1 MVLMRRL
8 SAASWSPNYGVRN
21 DGPNAVTIGGVTFR
35 TGTGQGLT
43 YNVDKDDR
51 EAIISSITRAK
62 RGNDMV
68 AFSIHAHEVATTG
81 STASVADFLPP
92 LFHDAIDAGADIVLR
107 HGPHALG
114 GVEIYKGK
122 PIFYGLNSL
131 FFVVGGVEG
140 ALDPVRRVNT
150 GFYDN
155 MVAVTEFSAGKPSVV
170 RIYPITTTF
179 DRPATFGG
187 SRIATGEDATRILAR
202 IQKESEPFG
211 TQIKIENGIGVIRI
225 PASNPTALTDGWL
238 GQWNGPEGTFLLLE
252 GDRGRYNIT
261 IRNLDGATTFQGRS
275 AGSEIVFERNG
286 MKQSIHATN
295 GTATGMKWLAE
306 KSNCL
311 TVRPGEGYCRN

>member
-8 SAASWSPNYGVRN
+8 SAASWSPNSGVR
-21 DGPNAVTIGGVTFR
+21 DVPDAVTVGGVTFR
-35 TGTGQGLT
+35 TGTGKELT

-51 EAIISSITRAK
+51 EAVISSITRAK

-131 FFVVGGVEG
+131 FFVVGGIER
-140 ALDPVRRVNT
+140 AQDEKQRLSS

-155 MVAVTEFSAGKPSVV
+155 MVAVTEFSGGRPSVV
-170 RIYPITTTF
+170 RIYPITTIV
-179 DRPATFGG
+179 DRPAAFGG
-187 SRIATGEDATRILAR
+187 SRIATGEDARRILAR

-211 TQIKIENGIGVIRI
+211 TQIKVENDVGIIRI
-225 PASNPTALTDGWL
+225 P
-238 GQWNGPEGTFLLLE
+238 
-252 GDRGRYNIT
+252 R
-261 IRNLDGATTFQGRS
+261 
-275 AGSEIVFERNG
+275 
-286 MKQSIHATN
+286 
-295 GTATGMKWLAE
+295 
-306 KSNCL
+306 
-311 TVRPGEGYCRN
+311 